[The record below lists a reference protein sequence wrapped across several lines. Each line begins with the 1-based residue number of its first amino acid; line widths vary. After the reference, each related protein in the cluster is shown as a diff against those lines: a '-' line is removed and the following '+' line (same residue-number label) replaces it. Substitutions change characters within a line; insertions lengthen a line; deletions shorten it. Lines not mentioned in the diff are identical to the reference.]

1 MKLFF
6 LLGNQLFDEKYL
18 EKFKKDHIFYMAEDF
33 QLCTYEKHHK
43 NKILLFLSSMR
54 SHADRLKKS
63 KFKIEYSSIE
73 EKTFKLDYTEKLK
86 KIIKSKKITEISS
99 FEIEDKFFEKKIS
112 HFTKK
117 ENINWNIVQ
126 TPMFLNSRENFK
138 KYLSKSKKP
147 FMAVFY
153 KDTRRELDI
162 LIKKDGTP
170 EGGKW
175 SFDEDNRNKLPKNIS
190 IPKFPKIK
198 ETSHTK
204 KLKLIIEKYFKDHPG
219 NVENFWFAT
228 EYEDVIK
235 LLNFFIKEKSNLFGD
250 YEDAVDQKDNILFHS
265 ALSPYLNLGLI
276 TPELIIKKI
285 LDFHKKNKI
294 RLNSL
299 EGYIRQVIGWR
310 EFMRGIYQSYS
321 NEMETRNFFKQNR
334 KMKKSWYDGSTGLP
348 PLDYAIKNALKYGW
362 SHHIER
368 LMILSNIMNL
378 CEIKPNIVYKWFMEM
393 FVDSSDWVMVPNVYG
408 MGLFSDGGIFATKP
422 YICGSSYFMKMMD
435 FKKGEWC
442 NIMDGLYWRFINRNR
457 NFFLKNPRL
466 SMMVRIFDKMKA
478 EGKKLILAE
487 AEKFIK
493 QNTIQ

>member
-33 QLCTYEKHHK
+33 ELCTYEKHHK

-63 KFKIEYSSIE
+63 NFKIEYSSIE

-99 FEIEDKFFEKKIS
+99 FEIEDKFFENKIS
-112 HFTKK
+112 NFTKK

-170 EGGKW
+170 VGGKW

-265 ALSPYLNLGLI
+265 ALSPYINLGLI
-276 TPELIIKKI
+276 TPELILKKI

-321 NEMETRNFFKQNR
+321 NEMEIRNFFKQNR

-442 NIMDGLYWRFINRNR
+442 NTMDGLYWRFINRNR

-466 SMMVRIFDKMKA
+466 SMMVRIFDKMKV
-478 EGKKLILAE
+478 ERKKLILAE

-493 QNTIQ
+493 QNTI